1 MERAEKQG
9 LGLVLVHTKKGKPR
23 EREGGGGGSA
33 AYILHLSGIRP
44 QDIFFIITLNSTESN
59 SLKWCTH

>member
-23 EREGGGGGSA
+23 EREGGGGVGCL
-33 AYILHLSGIRP
+33 YPTFKWNKTPGHLFHHHI
-44 QDIFFIITLNSTESN
+44 E
-59 SLKWCTH
+59 

>member
-23 EREGGGGGSA
+23 ERGRGGGSA